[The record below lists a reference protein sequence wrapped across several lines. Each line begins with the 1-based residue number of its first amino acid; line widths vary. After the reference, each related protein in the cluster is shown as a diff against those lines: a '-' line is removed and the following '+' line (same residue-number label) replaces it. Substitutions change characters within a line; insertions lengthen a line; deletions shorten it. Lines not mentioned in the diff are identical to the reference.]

1 MTTSLTL
8 LPTIVNDDPSEPCG
22 QDCCYLNGACRCHHG
37 ESILPSL
44 SEPVTDDLEPP
55 F

>member
-8 LPTIVNDDPSEPCG
+8 LPTIVNDDPPQPCG
-22 QDCCYLNGACRCHHG
+22 QDCCYLDGACRCRHG
-37 ESILPSL
+37 EYVLPSVR
-44 SEPVTDDLEPP
+44 EPVTDDFELP